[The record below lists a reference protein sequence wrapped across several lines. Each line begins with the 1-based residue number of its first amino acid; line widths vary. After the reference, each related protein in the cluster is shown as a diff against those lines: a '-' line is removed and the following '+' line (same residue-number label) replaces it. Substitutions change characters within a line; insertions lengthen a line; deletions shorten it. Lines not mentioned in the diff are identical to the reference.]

1 MANCYRC
8 GAPTETHNI
17 ELPICP
23 ACSNALNTQRKPTS
37 NDVQLSL
44 PHD

>member
-17 ELPICP
+17 ELPICS
-23 ACSNALNTQRKPTS
+23 ACSNALNTQPKPIS

>member
-8 GAPTETHNI
+8 GAPIEAHNI

-23 ACSNALNTQRKPTS
+23 ACTNTLDAKPKLLS